1 MPTLEIILRDD
12 AGQAIDG
19 RSVKKYPLD
28 CKMKTFRFN
37 KVSRAGH
44 KM

>member
-19 RSVKKYPLD
+19 RSVKKYQQFPVFL
-28 CKMKTFRFN
+28 FN
-37 KVSRAGH
+37 QVFK
-44 KM
+44 